1 MLFSLLPDRSH
12 YPAPVSAVRS
22 IPGGGFAEGLLDL
35 LFSISEIV
43 EDILGEA
50 YGVLLGKV
58 DPAVSEDRLK
68 LLDGRIRHPDHRLR
82 LPQSLLA
89 FLVREAMA
97 PLRPVLVFLEA
108 VYEVPDTHGARLYR
122 FGSVVPEL
130 HY

>member
-12 YPAPVSAVRS
+12 YPAPVLAVRS

-108 VYEVPDTHGARLYR
+108 VYEVPDTHGAALYR
-122 FGSVVPEL
+122 FRSVVPEL

>member
-12 YPAPVSAVRS
+12 YSAPVSAVRS
-22 IPGGGFAEGLLDL
+22 IPGVGFAEGLLDL

-68 LLDGRIRHPDHRLR
+68 FLDGRIRHPDHRLR
-82 LPQSLLA
+82 LPQCLLA
-89 FLVREAMA
+89 LPVREALDA
-97 PLRPVLVFLEA
+97 VQPVLVFIEA
-108 VYEVPDTHGARLYR
+108 VYEVPDTHGAGLYPFR
-122 FGSVVPEL
+122 SVVPEL